1 MVFIKKL
8 EIYGF
13 KSFGFKN
20 TIIHFNNGLVA
31 VTGPNGSG
39 KSNVLD
45 AIMFALGENSPKAL
59 RVDKFQSLFHDTQ
72 NKHQK
77 FVRVSITFD
86 NKNRGIPID
95 SDNVTLTREMEGS
108 VGESQYLLNGKRV
121 TKSTI
126 TELLQIVVAV
136 PNKLNI
142 VQQGMITRIS
152 ELNSEERRKIIEDII
167 GLSYFDE
174 KKEESLK
181 QLDEADRRL
190 DIALAR
196 MGEIRKR
203 IDELEIERNEQLRFQ
218 HIENDMKKYKAIK
231 LSSEIRSIQ
240 NTISTNIQDLETKK
254 EKSYNVSSELKE
266 TKEVLEK
273 LDLEKTTFIKEVD
286 VVNKEK
292 ADISNRISSIVYDLE
307 KSKAILKEIASR
319 IEYINQKIKIN
330 NDTEIESNKKV
341 NAFREIIK
349 VLENDMD
356 ILNKRKTRHIKEL
369 NLVDE
374 NILHQSNLRQQTE
387 IKAQKINER
396 LSKIVSLNNILE
408 LDILKINENKKIIKN
423 NLNDTYFKIKNLK
436 TKISTI
442 STELQNKDNSFAELK
457 TDLEKTH
464 NTISLMETKVKELNE
479 NIEQSKNTLE
489 ISDTET
495 FKIFEKNKI
504 LTDSLYEDLTI
515 SEIIKNN
522 QFPIVGITQDLI
534 KWDKNYNRPVMAV
547 GAEWMKA
554 IVTDNV
560 ENMIE
565 IAEFVKSKKLPRVKI
580 IPLDVLQL
588 VEKEDEGEGEGE
600 KDDNEENKKVIK
612 EIEQENI
619 SIIGNLSNFIISD
632 YKDLVNFIFGNT
644 MVVRTASEAYNLSLI
659 GYRSVSLDGELFELD
674 SKSLLLDYNSTIIN
688 FITEINLK
696 TDIENLRVLIFKL
709 KDSLLKETKNFGEL
723 INKLKKL
730 KAQELSL
737 ENSIKYLQDKI
748 VFEKEILKEKSME
761 LKELEILLNKNIV
774 DYKKTILLLLAKEKR
789 YYLLSNTRKHL
800 EEDLKIIKQNYDET
814 QLGNL
819 NLERNKY
826 QSLID
831 SDNQEL
837 QNITIKH
844 TKTKNEQELFL
855 DRINLLNQETD
866 NLNFERTEK
875 QKSILELKN
884 KIEKQEIDLNSLRDK
899 EQNIIFS
906 SGNSYTI
913 LQSYEEKIKVLL
925 DTERKLS
932 RENSSIEREI
942 VLLDK
947 EIINLKQQEFKLN
960 NDLRETGYKNLITGN
975 FDINDLLSNLLEEYE
990 ILKSRINLRAD
1001 ETYVQV
1007 VDGYRGMSARKND
1020 LEKERNSIVIF
1031 IEEIN
1036 KEKKNMFME
1045 AFDKINIDINNIFSS
1060 IIGGNAWLEIENPED
1075 IFSKGVR
1082 LIVQFTGKPRRDS
1095 TGLSGG
1101 EKTMAATIFLLALQT
1116 IKPSP
1121 FYLMDEIDAHLDA
1134 QNTERLSRILFERS
1148 KNNQIIMVT
1157 LKDSTISKVEQ
1168 VYGVFPKEGISHIVK
1183 YKYSKNELNE
1193 ISLN

>member
-20 TIIHFNNGLVA
+20 TIINFNNGLVA

-240 NTISTNIQDLETKK
+240 NTISINIQDLETKK
-254 EKSYNVSSELKE
+254 EKSHNGSSELKK
-266 TKEVLEK
+266 TKEELEK

-292 ADISNRISSIVYDLE
+292 AEISNRISSIVYDLE
-307 KSKAILKEIASR
+307 KSKAILKEIVSR

-341 NAFREIIK
+341 NDFREIIK
-349 VLENDMD
+349 VLENDVD
-356 ILNKRKTRHIKEL
+356 ILNKRKIRHIKEL

-374 NILHQSNLRQQTE
+374 NILRQSNLRQQTE

-396 LSKIVSLNNILE
+396 LSKIISLNNILE
-408 LDILKINENKKIIKN
+408 LDILKINENKKNIKN

-442 STELQNKDNSFAELK
+442 STELQNKNNSLAELK
-457 TDLEKTH
+457 TELEKTH
-464 NTISLMETKVKELNE
+464 NTISLMETKVKEINE

-495 FKIFEKNKI
+495 FKIFEKTKI
-504 LTDSLYEDLTI
+504 LTDSMYEDLTI

-522 QFPIVGITQDLI
+522 QLPIVGITQDLI
-534 KWDKNYNRPVMAV
+534 KWDKNYNRPVMAA

-565 IAEFVKSKKLPRVKI
+565 IAEFVKTKKLPRVKI

-588 VEKEDEGEGEGE
+588 VEKEGEEE
-600 KDDNEENKKVIK
+600 RKKDDNEENKNVTK

-632 YKDLVNFIFGNT
+632 YKKLVNFIFGNT

-696 TDIENLRVLIFKL
+696 ADIENLRLLIFKL
-709 KDSLLKETKNFGEL
+709 KNSLLKETKNFGEL

-761 LKELEILLNKNIV
+761 LKELEILLNKNIF

-800 EEDLKIIKQNYDET
+800 EEDLKLIQQNYNET
-814 QLGNL
+814 QLGKL

-837 QNITIKH
+837 QNFTIKL
-844 TKTKNEQELFL
+844 TKMKNEQELFQ

-866 NLNFERTEK
+866 NLNFEHSEK
-875 QKSILELKN
+875 QEAILELKN

-960 NDLRETGYKNLITGN
+960 NDLRETGYKNLITEN
-975 FDINDLLSNLLEEYE
+975 FDINDLLSNLSEEYE

-1031 IEEIN
+1031 IEGIN

-1060 IIGGNAWLEIENPED
+1060 IIGGSAWLEIENPED

-1101 EKTMAATIFLLALQT
+1101 EKTMAATIFLLALQS

-1121 FYLMDEIDAHLDA
+1121 FYLMDEVDAHLDA

-1148 KNNQIIMVT
+1148 RNNQIIMVT

-1183 YKYSKNELNE
+1183 YKYPKKELNE